1 MGRVPYGGI
10 GRVTDVN
17 WAGVVY
23 NGDVMDQCPIC
34 GGSLEHVLVV
44 CGQCGEMLPL
54 RVVVVSE
61 GSHGGG
67 FAVVAEEQGRQG
79 EGETG
84 RRGDKETRRQGDEVT
99 RSKGPE
105 EVNEQ

>member
-1 MGRVPYGGI
+1 M
-10 GRVTDVN
+10 N

-34 GGSLEHVLVV
+34 GGSLEDALVV
-44 CGQCGEMLPL
+44 CGQCGEILPL

-67 FAVVAEEQGRQG
+67 FAVVAENTDRQDERILQG
-79 EGETG
+79 
-84 RRGDKETRRQGDEVT
+84 K
-99 RSKGPE
+99 E